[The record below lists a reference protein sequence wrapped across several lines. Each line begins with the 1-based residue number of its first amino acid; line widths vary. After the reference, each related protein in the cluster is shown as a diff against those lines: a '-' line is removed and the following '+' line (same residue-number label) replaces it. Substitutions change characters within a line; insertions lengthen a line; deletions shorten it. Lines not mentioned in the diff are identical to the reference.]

1 MTFRKHSWQRINGL
15 NFFFL
20 LALFSRDIS
29 SIFKYYEGFME
40 SWNCSEIDH
49 TLEMNSPHC
58 LGPVWA
64 RAYKYAIRRVGK
76 WKMQLL
82 DPWMF
87 IFYIMTGITLD
98 KQFICKVTQNPQLTP
113 TMYIQ
118 NVQGWHTYLVS
129 CITWIIVDLTWNDC
143 YYTKQ
148 FKVVVLWSR
157 LWIVP
162 AIFNSL
168 YSVYSR
174 TFSSCKQNK
183 TKIKSK
189 TAIWGINLYL

>member
-1 MTFRKHSWQRINGL
+1 
-15 NFFFL
+15 
-20 LALFSRDIS
+20 
-29 SIFKYYEGFME
+29 
-40 SWNCSEIDH
+40 
-49 TLEMNSPHC
+49 MNSPHC

-118 NVQGWHTYLVS
+118 NVQGWHT
-129 CITWIIVDLTWNDC
+129 
-143 YYTKQ
+143 
-148 FKVVVLWSR
+148 
-157 LWIVP
+157 
-162 AIFNSL
+162 
-168 YSVYSR
+168 
-174 TFSSCKQNK
+174 
-183 TKIKSK
+183 
-189 TAIWGINLYL
+189 